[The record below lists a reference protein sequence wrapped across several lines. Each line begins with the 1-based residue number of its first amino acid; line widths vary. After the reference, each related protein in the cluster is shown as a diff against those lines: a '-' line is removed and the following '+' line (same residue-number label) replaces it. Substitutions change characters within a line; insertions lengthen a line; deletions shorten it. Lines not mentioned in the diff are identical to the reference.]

1 MKSLSHLA
9 TFMLFCT
16 AGLCADPSPARF
28 DPNADYQIAVRDTIQ
43 FQIYNQVDVTTVQR
57 VTANGEVRLP
67 LIGTVKVAQL
77 TLRAAEHLLEKL
89 YRDGGY
95 YVNPQV
101 ILSVQQ
107 YDDKFV
113 AVLGQV
119 KDPARIPMD
128 SETTTIGI
136 LHAITEVGGFTR
148 VAQTDAVQVL
158 RKGADGKDERLIVNT
173 NALLTPTSGQ
183 TDEFQLLP
191 GDIVFVP
198 ERVF

>member
-1 MKSLSHLA
+1 MKTFICFAAFTLLSA
-9 TFMLFCT
+9 
-16 AGLCADPSPARF
+16 AGLCADADQAKP
-28 DPNADYQIAVRDTIQ
+28 DPGPDYQIAVRDTIQ

-77 TLRAAEHLLEKL
+77 TLREAEHLLEKL
-89 YRDGGY
+89 YRDGGF

-128 SETTTIGI
+128 SETATIGI

-158 RKGADGKDERLIVNT
+158 RRGADGKDQRLIINT
-173 NALLTPTSGQ
+173 NALLSATAVQ
-183 TDEFQLLP
+183 VNEFQLLP